1 MTFGQIVK
9 TIGVVLAVLIFL
21 GALITANTARGYGSQ
36 LNTAAL
42 MIGILAAVVVG
53 VFFYLLG
60 IFVSAQGQ
68 ILSASLDSAV
78 NSSPFLTQ
86 EQKARIMAL
95 L

>member
-9 TIGVVLAVLIFL
+9 TICVVLAVLVFF
-21 GALITANTARGYGSQ
+21 GALITANAANRYGGQ
-36 LNTAAL
+36 FNIAAL

-53 VFFYLLG
+53 VLFYLLG

-86 EQKARIMAL
+86 EQKARVMSL